1 MRIIS
6 FFYSLIFH
14 EKITEDMTVFLKK
27 IFYISTGTII
37 AALFSFIFNITAARV
52 LNPSDYGTFA
62 LVQSIAMIIYIPML
76 LGFHTSIIKYSS
88 ENRDYTSQSI
98 VISTAYSIVFFLV
111 IVSISIYIIFQDI
124 LINVLSISKEIFLLA
139 LIFAACFVLFTLNMN
154 TLNGIH
160 EMKKYALFQSLNN
173 FVLLISFLIFLSI
186 GLFSYISMIFAS
198 VIAYSLIGCAIF
210 LFIIRKYF
218 HPVIDF
224 NTISTLSKFSLIA
237 GTGGLIFSL
246 YTNVDRILLNHF
258 FGVEIVGIYS
268 AYYYSTFTILT
279 FFLSIFIT
287 VFFPTVSTFTN
298 KSLIIDKIDKIVPYI
313 VGIGIPI
320 GIFSGF
326 ILLSF
331 FGEKYPIYF
340 ELLILFSI
348 AVTLML
354 IYTIYAWLFTSEG
367 IRGAK
372 ITLSIQ
378 IVIALI
384 NILLNFTL
392 IPRLGLY
399 GAVTSMILAFFG
411 GITMIYYWRKSFFK
425 RIT

>member
-14 EKITEDMTVFLKK
+14 EKITGGMTVFFKK

-37 AALFSFIFNITAARV
+37 AAIFSFIFNITAARV

-124 LINVLSISKEIFLLA
+124 LINFLSISKEIFLLA

-173 FVLLISFLIFLSI
+173 FIVLISFLIFLSI
-186 GLFSYISMIFAS
+186 GLFSYISMVFAS

-210 LFIIRKYF
+210 LFIIKKYF
-218 HPVIDF
+218 HPVINF
-224 NTISTLSKFSLIA
+224 NTLSTLSKFSLIA
-237 GTGGLIFSL
+237 GTGGFIFSL

-258 FGVEIVGIYS
+258 FRVEIVGIYS

-287 VFFPTVSTFTN
+287 VFFPTASTFKN
-298 KSLIIDKIDKIVPYI
+298 KSLIIDKIDKTIPYI

-320 GIFSGF
+320 GILSGY
-326 ILLSF
+326 ILLLF

-340 ELLILFSI
+340 ELLFLFSI

-384 NILLNFTL
+384 NILFNFTL

-399 GAVTSMILAFFG
+399 GAVISMILAFIG
-411 GITMIYYWRKSFFK
+411 GITMIYYLRKSFF
-425 RIT
+425 

>member
-1 MRIIS
+1 
-6 FFYSLIFH
+6 
-14 EKITEDMTVFLKK
+14 
-27 IFYISTGTII
+27 
-37 AALFSFIFNITAARV
+37 
-52 LNPSDYGTFA
+52 
-62 LVQSIAMIIYIPML
+62 
-76 LGFHTSIIKYSS
+76 
-88 ENRDYTSQSI
+88 
-98 VISTAYSIVFFLV
+98 
-111 IVSISIYIIFQDI
+111 
-124 LINVLSISKEIFLLA
+124 
-139 LIFAACFVLFTLNMN
+139 
-154 TLNGIH
+154 
-160 EMKKYALFQSLNN
+160 LNN
-173 FVLLISFLIFLSI
+173 FIVLISFLIFLSI
-186 GLFSYISMIFAS
+186 GLFSYISMVFAS

-224 NTISTLSKFSLIA
+224 NTLSTLSKFSLIA

-258 FGVEIVGIYS
+258 FGVETVGIYS

-331 FGEKYPIYF
+331 FGEKYPIYL

-378 IVIALI
+378 TIITII
-384 NILLNFTL
+384 NILSNFTL

-399 GAVTSMILAFFG
+399 GAVISMILAFIG
-411 GITMIYYWRKSFFK
+411 GTTMIYYLRKSFF
-425 RIT
+425 